1 MIKELGKI
9 IFLLL
14 SPFVAVAQNALSD
27 SATLTAEE
35 FIHIVKKFHP
45 VVKLANINIAKATA
59 AVVIARGGFDPLA
72 YLNTDQKTF
81 DGKNYYRYTNPEL
94 KIPTWYGIEL
104 KAGLENNAGQ
114 YLNSETTAGK
124 TSYIGISVPLAKNLL
139 MDNRRAVLLQAKLFR
154 QQSESEK
161 MNTVNDL
168 LNEAWESYWNW
179 VKEYQLYQIL
189 TETVTINEA
198 RFELVKIGFRQ
209 GDRPAIDTTEALAQ
223 LQNFRFLQN
232 DAAVKFKN
240 AGVLLSAFLWLE
252 NNTWYQLNDRVTP
265 GNSWNSIKIKDLP
278 IGILDDI
285 LYTARQTHP
294 KLKIF
299 SYKLESLE
307 IERRLK
313 FQSLLPTVN
322 VKANLLNKGYNVLK
336 GVDAAFYENNNK
348 FGIDIGIPLRLSE
361 GRGGYKMAKL
371 KITETGYAFNLQ
383 QQEIENKVRYYFN
396 ELSALQKQ
404 IEIYEQAY
412 INYQILLRGENTRFK
427 AGESTLFL
435 LNTRE
440 NKVLETSQ
448 KLVELKAKFFKTQV
462 AVQWAAGQLI

>member
-1 MIKELGKI
+1 MMKEIGKI

-14 SPFVAVAQNALSD
+14 SPFIAAAQNALND

-35 FIHIVKKFHP
+35 FINIVNKFHP

-59 AVVIARGGFDPLA
+59 AVIVARGGFDPLA

-81 DGKNYYRYTNPEL
+81 DGKNYYRHTNPEL

-114 YLNSETTAGK
+114 YLNSETTTGK

-412 INYQILLRGENTRFK
+412 SNYQILLRGENTRFI

-448 KLVELKAKFFKTQV
+448 KLAELKAKFFKTQV
-462 AVQWAAGQLI
+462 AVQWAAGQLR